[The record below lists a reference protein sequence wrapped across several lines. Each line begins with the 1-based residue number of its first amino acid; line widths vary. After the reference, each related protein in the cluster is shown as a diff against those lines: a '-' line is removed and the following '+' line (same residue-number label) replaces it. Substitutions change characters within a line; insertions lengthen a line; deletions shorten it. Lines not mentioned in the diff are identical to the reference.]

1 MEHPVKLYISIIL
14 FWFIA
19 RGSICVD
26 RNHYD
31 NCGNS
36 RVDTTLLQVDIPNQ
50 QAVNHVLD
58 TINIYSKIS
67 DNIQTVA
74 GETFTYP
81 FNSMNMY
88 LQTYKVTPSGSA
100 YVLNYANIN
109 FNYFVN
115 TGIFQN
121 TGSLGLNVLFQ
132 RNEPFNTAD
141 VSFVAGD
148 TGLYLITSTF
158 STGYYNEGGIQFYR
172 ANDYCNRYTGIPVI
186 PETKQNKQ
194 YWDSLG
200 ITTLT
205 LANSSNAVV
214 ASKADKNYL
223 FVKVN
228 P

>member
-1 MEHPVKLYISIIL
+1 
-14 FWFIA
+14 
-19 RGSICVD
+19 
-26 RNHYD
+26 
-31 NCGNS
+31 
-36 RVDTTLLQVDIPNQ
+36 
-50 QAVNHVLD
+50 VLD

-74 GETFTYP
+74 GETFIYP

-100 YVLNYANIN
+100 FVLNYANIN

-148 TGLYLITSTF
+148 TGLYLITCKF
-158 STGYYNEGGIQFYR
+158 SSSYYEDGNIQFYR
-172 ANDYCNRYTGIPVI
+172 ANDYCNRFTGIPVI
-186 PETKQNKQ
+186 PEIKQNNQ

-205 LANSSNAVV
+205 LANSGNAVV
-214 ASKADKNYL
+214 ASKADRNYL
-223 FVKVN
+223 FIKVN